1 MFSGQLGVGGA
12 VYNHKKPLPGGAA
25 GKGTVEVALQH
36 LFISSHFQKHLTRPP
51 GVRSELLPISEHL
64 SVAEPASSQTRPPA
78 TWPRPLPAPTG
89 HSSSHSLC
97 ICSCLP
103 ASLLNISYFIVKPV
117 SYHHTSSSS
126 SATSE
131 QTLKRSTVPT
141 TGQATPDTSARQ
153 PGHGSW
159 NLSDPPSQL
168 LFSSLSVTPKP
179 AGASAQLVHL

>member
-1 MFSGQLGVGGA
+1 MASSPSCP
-12 VYNHKKPLPGGAA
+12 NRPLEFP
-25 GKGTVEVALQH
+25 ESLH
-36 LFISSHFQKHLTRPP
+36 LFLPP
-51 GVRSELLPISEHL
+51 
-64 SVAEPASSQTRPPA
+64 
-78 TWPRPLPAPTG
+78 
-89 HSSSHSLC
+89 SSS
-97 ICSCLP
+97 
-103 ASLLNISYFIVKPV
+103 ANVSYFIVKPI
-117 SYHHTSSSS
+117 SYHHASSSS

-179 AGASAQLVHL
+179 AGASAQLVHLQEAPSTRHPQLTLHDLPSPQGQFRGSRVCRQGTRPVLFRAASIFS